1 MRLSA
6 NGGLHEQ
13 RTCSGPLTGLLSI
26 VFPENGAP
34 AKEHR
39 FALLLFLI
47 YLASG
52 LWMAPDFGVPL
63 DEQTQRAIGIVN
75 NQFITRG
82 SDGILE
88 HRYYGPIFET
98 TAFWLEQLIAPSGDS
113 RHELLIR
120 HYYLFLIVAFSA
132 IAVYRSGRLLYD
144 SGWAGIG
151 AAAIYVLH
159 PRIFA
164 ESFYNSKDV
173 LFMAILAWALCF
185 FLAWMQS
192 RQRRQLIAFAIASGV
207 MASLRIQGLYF
218 PVLAIL
224 VWIIA
229 GRPKWKEVWP
239 SALLAGSVCLV
250 SLVAVYPYLWL
261 NPPAHLWEVIQT
273 ARHFPW
279 PWGTLTNGEYLLS
292 RQTPWFY
299 LPLWMAVTT
308 PVLILVALL
317 AGSLRIVTRLLNP
330 ATVLILSAWLL
341 PMLIA
346 VAMQAPMYDGWR
358 HYYFLWPAMALTA
371 AAIFDWF
378 KQVNVRIA
386 LLIALAALPGFDILR
401 SHPHS
406 MVYYNEYLRIKQ
418 GQLHN
423 HWEMDYWGLGYRSAL
438 EKLLEQHD
446 TLKVYAWD
454 QGIELNK
461 KMLPKAQRA
470 RVKSVPQQE
479 AQFIIENLRGPKRQG
494 YPGKVEFSLT
504 PLGDTSLVVFRQY

>member
-1 MRLSA
+1 MTGLRSLVFPA
-6 NGGLHEQ
+6 NG
-13 RTCSGPLTGLLSI
+13 
-26 VFPENGAP
+26 VP

-39 FALLLFLI
+39 FALLLFLV
-47 YLASG
+47 YLFAG

-82 SDGILE
+82 GDGILE

-132 IAVYRSGRLLYD
+132 IAVYRSGRLLYG
-144 SGWAGIG
+144 SGLAGIG
-151 AAAIYVLH
+151 AAAIYVLQ

-173 LFMAILAWALCF
+173 LFMAILAWALYF
-185 FLAWMQS
+185 FLAWMQN
-192 RQRRQLIAFAIASGV
+192 RNRKHLIAFAIASGI

-218 PVLAIL
+218 PVLAVL
-224 VWIIA
+224 VWIFVS
-229 GRPKWKEVWP
+229 RPKWQELWP
-239 SALLAGSVCLV
+239 PASVAGSVCLV
-250 SLVAVYPYLWL
+250 SLIVVYPYLWL
-261 NPPAHLWEVIQT
+261 NPPAHLWEVVQT

-299 LPLWMAVTT
+299 LPLWVAVTT
-308 PVLILVALL
+308 PVLFLLSLL
-317 AGSLRIVTRLLNP
+317 AGSLRIATRLLNP
-330 ATVLILSAWLL
+330 ATILILTAWLL
-341 PMLIA
+341 PMLMA
-346 VAMQAPMYDGWR
+346 VAIQAPMYDGWR

-371 AAIFDWF
+371 AAIFEWL
-378 KQVNVRIA
+378 KQAEIRLA
-386 LLIALAALPGFDILR
+386 MLIGLAAFPGIDILR

-406 MVYYNEYLRIKQ
+406 MVYFNEYLRISQ

-423 HWEMDYWGLGYRSAL
+423 RWEMDYWGLGYRTAL
-438 EKLLEQHD
+438 EKLLEKHD

-461 KMLPKAQRA
+461 RILPKTQRV
-470 RVKSVPQQE
+470 RVKSVPREE

-504 PLGDTSLVVFRQY
+504 PLGDTSLVVYRQY

>member
-1 MRLSA
+1 
-6 NGGLHEQ
+6 
-13 RTCSGPLTGLLSI
+13 LTGLRNIRLL
-26 VFPENGAP
+26 ENGVP
-34 AKEHR
+34 GKEHR

-47 YLASG
+47 YVAAG

-82 SDGILE
+82 GDGILE

-98 TAFWLEQLIAPSGDS
+98 TAFWLEQLLAPSGDS

-120 HYYLFLIVAFSA
+120 HYYLFLIVAFSS
-132 IAVYRSGRLLYD
+132 IAVYRSGRLLYG
-144 SGWAGIG
+144 SGLAGIG

-173 LFMAILAWALCF
+173 LFMAILAWAFCF
-185 FLAWMQS
+185 FIAWMKS
-192 RQRRQLIAFAIASGV
+192 RNRKQLIAFAIASGV

-218 PVLAIL
+218 PVLAVL
-224 VWIIA
+224 VWIFA
-229 GRPKWKEVWP
+229 SRPTWKVLWP

-250 SLVAVYPYLWL
+250 SLIAVYPYLWL
-261 NPPAHLWEVIQT
+261 NPPAHLWEVLQT

-308 PVLILVALL
+308 PVLFLLALL
-317 AGSLRIVTRLLNP
+317 AGSLRLTTRLKDP
-330 ATVLILSAWLL
+330 AIQLLLAAWLL

-346 VAMQAPMYDGWR
+346 VAMKAPMYDGWR
-358 HYYFLWPAMALTA
+358 HYYFLWPAMALSA
-371 AAIFDWF
+371 AAFFAWISQEKIQFF
-378 KQVNVRIA
+378 M
-386 LLIALAALPGFDILR
+386 LTGLAVIPGYDILK

-406 MVYYNEYLRIKQ
+406 MVYYNEYLRIRQ
-418 GQLHN
+418 DQLQN
-423 HWEMDYWGLGYRSAL
+423 RWEMDYWGLGYRSAL
-438 EKLLEQHD
+438 EKLLRQHD

-461 KMLPKAQRA
+461 RILPKEQRA
-470 RVKSVPQQE
+470 RVKSVPKDE
-479 AQFIIENLRGPKRQG
+479 AHFIIENLRGPKRQG
-494 YPGKVEFSLT
+494 YPGIVEFSLT
-504 PLGDTSLVVFRQY
+504 PLGDTSLVVYRQH